1 MKIRYVNYGI
11 ANRFPGKIELNVNL
25 KKPEYKVLHDEL
37 LQHELSHTD
46 NGYSWSDFNL
56 DSRGFKNKK
65 LYWKFILLHPMALI
79 QFSPVYPS
87 NKKIYYDI
95 SLLIVYA
102 IAGSVM
108 IGLGVAYIIA
118 R

>member
-1 MKIRYVNYGI
+1 MKVKYVNYGI
-11 ANRFPGKIELNVNL
+11 ANRFPGRIELNANL
-25 KKPEYKVLHDEL
+25 KKPEYKILHDEL
-37 LQHELSHTD
+37 LQHELAHT
-46 NGYSWSDFNL
+46 NTGYSRQDFNL
-56 DSRGFKNKK
+56 DLHGFKNKK
-65 LYWKFILLHPMALI
+65 LYWKFVLLHPRTLI

-87 NKKIYYDI
+87 NSQVYYDI

-108 IGLGVAYIIA
+108 FGLGVAYIIA